1 MIQTG
6 IGKLFFSHIEEKEK
20 MGGDNM
26 ILLQSLLNEGEVIA
40 EYIVAGSYCVWNCI
54 TTPGN
59 TDIAGALEDTL
70 HRILENGGTED
81 DVQQI
86 MGAHI
91 PTDDADWMLEDAT
104 YLDLGYLLPG
114 PLLSFTEQPA

>member
-1 MIQTG
+1 
-6 IGKLFFSHIEEKEK
+6 
-20 MGGDNM
+20 M

-70 HRILENGGTED
+70 HRILETEERKT
-81 DVQQI
+81 
-86 MGAHI
+86 MCSRLWEHI
-91 PTDDADWMLEDAT
+91 SRLMIRTGCWKTLPTWIWDTCFRDRF
-104 YLDLGYLLPG
+104 YL
-114 PLLSFTEQPA
+114 SRNNRHKR